1 MKIVSGHQPVY
12 LPWLGL
18 FHKLSLCDVFVY
30 MDTVQY
36 LENDWNNRNKIRTPQ
51 GWMWLTVPIDRRLT
65 VGKMLE
71 QIIIKHD
78 NSGERD
84 FWQLLHWQRIVSN
97 YRHARFFDNYSDD
110 LRAMYLDTV
119 WERLIDLCWA
129 QFNLFCQWL
138 GLDKQIVRMSEYS
151 FEGNKDL
158 LVLDHCRKLRG
169 DAVVFG
175 LQGRNYVNLELF
187 RNEGIKVHFQEYRHP
202 VYEQRFP
209 GFEPHMCVL
218 DLLFNHGP
226 ASMEVLGSGNTCYEE
241 LVAVGQWEI
250 AKHG

>member
-1 MKIVSGHQPVY
+1 MIVSGHQPVY

-65 VGKMLE
+65 QAKMLD

-78 NSGERD
+78 NSKECN
-84 FWQLLHWQRIVSN
+84 FWQRMHWQSIESN
-97 YRHARFFDNYSDD
+97 YKKAPYFNDYAAP
-110 LRAMYLDTV
+110 LQAMYLDTV

-129 QFNLFCQWL
+129 QFNLFSGWL
-138 GLDKQIVRMSEYS
+138 GLDKKVVRMSEQP

-158 LVLDHCRKLRG
+158 LVLDHCRKLGG

-175 LQGRNYVNLELF
+175 SQGKNYVNTGLF
-187 RNEGIKVHFQEYRHP
+187 ADEGIKVYFQDYRHP
-202 VYEQRFP
+202 VYKQRFP
-209 GFEPHMCVL
+209 GFESHMCVL
-218 DLLFNHGP
+218 DLIFNYGP
-226 ASMEVLGSGNTCYEE
+226 ASMGIITLGNVNYSNLVKGE
-241 LVAVGQWEI
+241 LWVE
-250 AKHG
+250 